1 MFATLKNACDELV
14 TQFDTISLERKE
26 ILQKIA
32 SYVQQKLNANEN
44 IHLMFVCTH
53 NSRRSHYGQLLGA
66 VAASY
71 YRIKNVYT
79 YSGGTEETAF
89 HPNAIHALQTL
100 GFQIVAKDNNTNPRY
115 TVRFGEDTDTHIC
128 FSKKFDHESN
138 PSFSFCAIMTC
149 GDAEQNCPFIPG
161 VELRIATTYDD
172 PKVFDNTSEQDEKYL
187 TRALQI
193 GKEML
198 YVFSLIHH

>member
-1 MFATLKNACDELV
+1 
-14 TQFDTISLERKE
+14 
-26 ILQKIA
+26 
-32 SYVQQKLNANEN
+32 
-44 IHLMFVCTH
+44 
-53 NSRRSHYGQLLGA
+53 
-66 VAASY
+66 
-71 YRIKNVYT
+71 
-79 YSGGTEETAF
+79 
-89 HPNAIHALQTL
+89 
-100 GFQIVAKDNNTNPRY
+100 
-115 TVRFGEDTDTHIC
+115 
-128 FSKKFDHESN
+128 
-138 PSFSFCAIMTC
+138 MTC